1 MAPMPSLSTQLNVK
15 QQQRL
20 VMTPMLLQALK
31 ILQMNSIELGELIQ
45 HELGENPLLEELPE
59 AERPVDEEP
68 AEAAPEPASDDWQDY
83 FEDNGLDFRGS
94 AEPGAGGGAG
104 GDALQNVAADGPSL
118 QEHLLSQLDSE
129 EPGPELRRL
138 MEELVG
144 RINERGYLDEDLAEI
159 ASQTGAE
166 RGALFD
172 ALRRLQGLD
181 PVGVGARDLRECL
194 LLQMEAKGMQG
205 SLAWN
210 LVSEHLSDL
219 EHRRYESIQKRL
231 KVGLEDL
238 REAEAA
244 IATLEPIPGR
254 PFGVQ
259 ANPAVQVEAFVE
271 KSPDGTWQ
279 VRVNDRDLPRLGFNA
294 YYRRLMK
301 APGGEG
307 EDAKRWLKERYES
320 ALWLIRGIEQRKR
333 TLRRVLEEI
342 VAVQAGFLE
351 LGAAGFQP
359 LTLKDIAQKTGLHE
373 STVSRVT
380 SGKYVQTPRGVF
392 ELKYFFSSGLK
403 TESGEDA
410 SSMSVKQ
417 AIREFLDEE
426 DRRKPMS
433 DQQIA
438 KALEARGIHIARRTV
453 AKYREELRL
462 PSAHARK
469 EGR

>member
-1 MAPMPSLSTQLNVK
+1 MPSLSTQLNVK

-238 REAEAA
+238 REAE
-244 IATLEPIPGR
+244 
-254 PFGVQ
+254 
-259 ANPAVQVEAFVE
+259 
-271 KSPDGTWQ
+271 
-279 VRVNDRDLPRLGFNA
+279 
-294 YYRRLMK
+294 
-301 APGGEG
+301 
-307 EDAKRWLKERYES
+307 
-320 ALWLIRGIEQRKR
+320 
-333 TLRRVLEEI
+333 
-342 VAVQAGFLE
+342 
-351 LGAAGFQP
+351 
-359 LTLKDIAQKTGLHE
+359 
-373 STVSRVT
+373 
-380 SGKYVQTPRGVF
+380 
-392 ELKYFFSSGLK
+392 
-403 TESGEDA
+403 
-410 SSMSVKQ
+410 
-417 AIREFLDEE
+417 
-426 DRRKPMS
+426 
-433 DQQIA
+433 
-438 KALEARGIHIARRTV
+438 
-453 AKYREELRL
+453 
-462 PSAHARK
+462 
-469 EGR
+469 